1 MRACSLTC
9 TACRSCSADSPAE
22 EPTPYPVACSP
33 QAWATAAVFLL
44 LQACLGLSFDAPSKQ
59 LRCSH
64 TMLPGSVQEIWIKN
78 LTLAGDSL
86 DLTFRRYETDVGVNV
101 VRKTG
106 QVETV
111 ITK

>member
-1 MRACSLTC
+1 MATL
-9 TACRSCSADSPAE
+9 
-22 EPTPYPVACSP
+22 YPVACSP
-33 QAWATAAVFLL
+33 QAWASAAVFSL

-59 LRCSH
+59 LRCSYP
-64 TMLPGSVQEIWIKN
+64 MLPGSVQEVRVQN
-78 LTLAGDSL
+78 LTLVGDSV
-86 DLTFRRYETDVGVNV
+86 DLTFRRYETDVGVSV

>member
-1 MRACSLTC
+1 
-9 TACRSCSADSPAE
+9 
-22 EPTPYPVACSP
+22 
-33 QAWATAAVFLL
+33 
-44 LQACLGLSFDAPSKQ
+44 
-59 LRCSH
+59 
-64 TMLPGSVQEIWIKN
+64 MLPGSVQEVWIKN

-101 VRKTG
+101 VRKTR